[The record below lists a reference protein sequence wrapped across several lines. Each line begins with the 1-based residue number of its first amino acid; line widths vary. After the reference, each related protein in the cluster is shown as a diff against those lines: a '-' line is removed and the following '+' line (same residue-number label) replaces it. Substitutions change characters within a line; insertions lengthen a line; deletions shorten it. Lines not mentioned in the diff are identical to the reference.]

1 MISQS
6 MTANLKTVKLDI
18 PDEDTSKEKFSDS
31 FEDLEDEFED
41 ALEYEE
47 DFYEDNHNGMS
58 KEPCDIVNLDDEDQL
73 NFYAGL

>member
-1 MISQS
+1 MA
-6 MTANLKTVKLDI
+6 ANLKAVKLDI

-41 ALEYEE
+41 ALGYEE

>member
-1 MISQS
+1 MA
-6 MTANLKTVKLDI
+6 ANLKTVKLDI

-31 FEDLEDEFED
+31 FEDLEDEFGD

-47 DFYEDNHNGMS
+47 DFCEKHHNGVS